1 MHQGHQDG
9 GTRITDESNL
19 KKTKGAP
26 RMKRFVTRLAVVVVM
41 LSGNMFD
48 ANAEANLKAHA
59 DCPDKFTGT
68 VTKVSQLDAPFAS
81 LEKLEVEFKVD
92 HSTQGQFRAKRTLNV
107 LKTGQHSFKKGMSYK
122 LELQDDLICNV
133 KPVVTR
139 T

>member
-1 MHQGHQDG
+1 
-9 GTRITDESNL
+9 
-19 KKTKGAP
+19 
-26 RMKRFVTRLAVVVVM
+26 MKRFVTRLAVVVVM

-68 VTKVSQLDAPFAS
+68 VTKVSELDAPFAS
-81 LEKLEVEFKVD
+81 LEEKMKVEFKVD
-92 HSTQGQFRAKRTLNV
+92 HSTQGQFRPKRILNV
-107 LKTGQHSFKKGMSYK
+107 IKSGQHSFKKGMSYK